1 MGATVYSV
9 LVVDDQ
15 KDWCETLVRMVNE
28 LDHAA
33 QGATTALAALR
44 LLADG
49 RFDIVLLDWKLV
61 HELPH
66 GDFGLL
72 QTIKRCWPDIQVIM
86 VSGWVTSDDLGS
98 AAMQLGAAGFLNK
111 PIPLDRLGQEL
122 ERVMRKAKPQ

>member
-28 LDHAA
+28 LGHAA

-72 QTIKRCWPDIQVIM
+72 QTI
-86 VSGWVTSDDLGS
+86 
-98 AAMQLGAAGFLNK
+98 
-111 PIPLDRLGQEL
+111 
-122 ERVMRKAKPQ
+122 